1 MVKSKR
7 SIAFFVYPVLRFPRN
22 NRQYFL
28 TEELRTRGWHVIWL
42 VPKSGRNEGV
52 PVEDHILHYD
62 DLNIRG
68 RTYLLP
74 IYLGLKLRAR
84 GIKYFWLSGWVIT
97 AARELSW
104 LVRILRVL
112 GIETIYDTID
122 PVCEFKLANRE
133 LSGSDA
139 ISKCHK
145 DMNSVYGLCRRV
157 LCVTPEMKE
166 LLARNGADKSRLFV
180 ARWGVDRNIFNRA
193 AIKGGLRCRLGIDK
207 DTFLVGWLGSMT
219 EIKGLREML
228 LPLVERLAGEG
239 KIHFL
244 IAGDGPLFGEVE
256 AWVASLKKSAV
267 TLLGR
272 VPYKVAAEF
281 TAALDAYLVATNPDS
296 DYARAICPIK
306 CYDAI
311 AVGTPLITTRTPA
324 TEHLE
329 RMYGN
334 VYLCDYD
341 IDSIEKVVREIAA
354 DTESIRKSVTNDLP
368 EVVSH
373 QGVSREVADMLEALA
388 EGRN

>member
-1 MVKSKR
+1 MK

-28 TEELRTRGWHVIWL
+28 TEELLARGWHVIWL
-42 VPKSGRNEGV
+42 VPKSGINEGV
-52 PVEDHILHYD
+52 PVDDHILHYD

-74 IYLGLKLRAR
+74 IYLGLMLRAK

-133 LSGSDA
+133 LSDSDA
-139 ISKCHK
+139 KSKCHK
-145 DMNSVYGLCRRV
+145 AMNSIYGLCKRV

-166 LLARNGADKSRLFV
+166 LLARNGADESRLIV
-180 ARWGVDRNIFNRA
+180 ARWGVDRNVFNRA
-193 AIKGGLRCRLGIDK
+193 VTKGDLRSKLGIDK
-207 DTFLVGWLGSMT
+207 NIFLVGWLGSMT
-219 EIKGLREML
+219 EFKGLREML

-244 IAGDGPLFGEVE
+244 IAGDGPLFGEVK

-272 VPYKVAAEF
+272 VPYGEAAEF
-281 TAALDAYLVATNPDS
+281 TAALDAYLVTTNPDS
-296 DYARAICPIK
+296 EYARAICPIK

-311 AVGTPLITTRTPA
+311 AMGTPLVTTRTPA

-334 VYLCDYD
+334 VHLCDYD
-341 IDSIEKVVREIAA
+341 IDSLEKAVREIA
-354 DTESIRKSVTNDLP
+354 DDIEDIGKSGNKKLN
-368 EVVSH
+368 EVVSQ
-373 QGVSREVADMLEALA
+373 QGVSCEIADMLEDLA